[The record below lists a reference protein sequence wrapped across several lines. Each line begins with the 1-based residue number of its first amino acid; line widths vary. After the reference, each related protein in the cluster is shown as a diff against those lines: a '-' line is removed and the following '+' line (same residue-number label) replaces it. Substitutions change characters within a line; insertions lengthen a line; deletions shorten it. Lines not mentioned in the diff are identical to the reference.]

1 MTFRS
6 KRTFR
11 SDYSWERAPRSG
23 FRPCGSDLQVPEPR
37 GRVKG
42 TKFPPRGSAASARP
56 RFRSDIMK
64 TKSLIGMGTG
74 VHANPA
80 VRAGGRI
87 CNCGLA
93 TRRNQK
99 ESEAGLS
106 LASDSSSSEI
116 RATPLSDKSSD
127 LIIVLVLADNGRE
140 CDGYDQEL
148 VQHRRPRRILIEG
161 RSVGPAILAA
171 LRAGASNAIAPHGR
185 ELLATVVRALEPHDQ
200 SKQAKWRQDDVRAP
214 FANLT
219 PRQRE
224 IMDLVLAGHPN
235 KIIAADLGNQPTY
248 SRESS
253 RLRNEENRR
262 QVASRFGPAGDVR

>member
-1 MTFRS
+1 
-6 KRTFR
+6 
-11 SDYSWERAPRSG
+11 
-23 FRPCGSDLQVPEPR
+23 
-37 GRVKG
+37 
-42 TKFPPRGSAASARP
+42 
-56 RFRSDIMK
+56 MK
-64 TKSLIGMGTG
+64 TKSLIGTGTG

-80 VRAGGRI
+80 VRTEGRI
-87 CNCGLA
+87 CKCGLA
-93 TRRNQK
+93 ARQNQK

-106 LASDSSSSEI
+106 LPPSEI

-127 LIIVLVLADNGRE
+127 LIIVLVLARE

-161 RSVGPAILAA
+161 RSVGPAILEA

-185 ELLATVVRALEPHDQ
+185 ELLATVVRALEPREQ

-235 KIIAADLGNQPTY
+235 KIIAADLGISQRTVENHRASVMKKTGAKSLPALVRLAMFAEKTGHAAPT
-248 SRESS
+248 S
-253 RLRNEENRR
+253 
-262 QVASRFGPAGDVR
+262 QH

>member
-1 MTFRS
+1 
-6 KRTFR
+6 
-11 SDYSWERAPRSG
+11 
-23 FRPCGSDLQVPEPR
+23 
-37 GRVKG
+37 
-42 TKFPPRGSAASARP
+42 
-56 RFRSDIMK
+56 MK
-64 TKSLIGMGTG
+64 TKSLIGTGTG

-80 VRAGGRI
+80 VRTEGRI
-87 CNCGLA
+87 CHCGLA
-93 TRRNQK
+93 ARQNQK

-106 LASDSSSSEI
+106 LPPSEI

-127 LIIVLVLADNGRE
+127 LIIVLVLADNARE

-161 RSVGPAILAA
+161 RSVGPAILEA

-185 ELLATVVRALEPHDQ
+185 ELLATVVRALEPREQ

-235 KIIAADLGNQPTY
+235 KIIAADLGISQRTVENHRASVMKKTGAKSLPALVRLAMFAEKTGHAAPT
-248 SRESS
+248 S
-253 RLRNEENRR
+253 
-262 QVASRFGPAGDVR
+262 QH

>member
-1 MTFRS
+1 
-6 KRTFR
+6 
-11 SDYSWERAPRSG
+11 
-23 FRPCGSDLQVPEPR
+23 
-37 GRVKG
+37 
-42 TKFPPRGSAASARP
+42 
-56 RFRSDIMK
+56 MK
-64 TKSLIGMGTG
+64 TKSLMWTG

-80 VRAGGRI
+80 VRTEGRI
-87 CNCGLA
+87 CKCGLA

-99 ESEAGLS
+99 ESEDGQS
-106 LASDSSSSEI
+106 LPSDSSSTEI
-116 RATPLSDKSSD
+116 RATPLSNKSSD
-127 LIIVLVLADNGRE
+127 LIIVLVLADNARE

-161 RSVGPAILAA
+161 RSVGPAILEA

-185 ELLATVVRALEPHDQ
+185 ELLATVVRALEPHEQ

-235 KIIAADLGNQPTY
+235 KIIAADLGISQRTVENHRASVMKKTGAKSLPALVRLAMFAEKTGHGAPT
-248 SRESS
+248 S
-253 RLRNEENRR
+253 
-262 QVASRFGPAGDVR
+262 QH

>member
-1 MTFRS
+1 
-6 KRTFR
+6 
-11 SDYSWERAPRSG
+11 
-23 FRPCGSDLQVPEPR
+23 
-37 GRVKG
+37 
-42 TKFPPRGSAASARP
+42 
-56 RFRSDIMK
+56 MK
-64 TKSLIGMGTG
+64 TKSLMWTG

-80 VRAGGRI
+80 VRTEGRI
-87 CNCGLA
+87 CKCGLA
-93 TRRNQK
+93 ARQNQD

-106 LASDSSSSEI
+106 FPPSEI

-127 LIIVLVLADNGRE
+127 LIIVLVLARE

-148 VQHRRPRRILIEG
+148 VQHRRPRRILIDG
-161 RSVGPAILAA
+161 RRVAPAILEA

-185 ELLATVVRALEPHDQ
+185 ELLATVVRALEPHEQ

-235 KIIAADLGNQPTY
+235 KIIAADLGISQRTVENHRASVMKKTGAKSLPALVRLAMFAEKTGHGAPT
-248 SRESS
+248 SRH
-253 RLRNEENRR
+253 
-262 QVASRFGPAGDVR
+262 

>member
-1 MTFRS
+1 
-6 KRTFR
+6 
-11 SDYSWERAPRSG
+11 
-23 FRPCGSDLQVPEPR
+23 
-37 GRVKG
+37 
-42 TKFPPRGSAASARP
+42 
-56 RFRSDIMK
+56 MK
-64 TKSLIGMGTG
+64 TNSLIGTGTG

-80 VRAGGRI
+80 VRTEDGI

-106 LASDSSSSEI
+106 LPSDSISSEIRSISSEI
-116 RATPLSDKSSD
+116 RATPLSDKGSD
-127 LIIVLVLADNGRE
+127 LIIVLVLADNARE

-161 RSVGPAILAA
+161 RSVGPAILEA
-171 LRAGASNAIAPHGR
+171 LRAGASNAIGR
-185 ELLATVVRALEPHDQ
+185 ELLATVVRALEPREQ

-235 KIIAADLGNQPTY
+235 KIIAADLGISQRTVENHRASVMKKTGAKSLPALVRLAMFAEKTGHGAPT
-248 SRESS
+248 S
-253 RLRNEENRR
+253 
-262 QVASRFGPAGDVR
+262 QH

>member
-1 MTFRS
+1 
-6 KRTFR
+6 
-11 SDYSWERAPRSG
+11 
-23 FRPCGSDLQVPEPR
+23 
-37 GRVKG
+37 
-42 TKFPPRGSAASARP
+42 
-56 RFRSDIMK
+56 MK
-64 TKSLIGMGTG
+64 TNSLIGTGTG

-80 VRAGGRI
+80 VRTEDGI

-106 LASDSSSSEI
+106 LPSDSISSEIRSISSEIRSISSEI
-116 RATPLSDKSSD
+116 RATPLSDKGSD
-127 LIIVLVLADNGRE
+127 LIIVLVLADNARE

-161 RSVGPAILAA
+161 RSVGPAILEA

-185 ELLATVVRALEPHDQ
+185 ELLATVVRALEPREH

-235 KIIAADLGNQPTY
+235 KIIAADLGISQRTVENHRASVMKKTGAKSLPALVRLAMFAEKTGHGAPT
-248 SRESS
+248 S
-253 RLRNEENRR
+253 
-262 QVASRFGPAGDVR
+262 QH